1 MNLNENNIL
10 GRKVFFL
17 CPTFDFQN
25 IIIDRLFNLEYEVYT
40 IHSIADAKNI
50 LLHFPDSICFI
61 NIDTNMESL
70 HWLNFIHSF
79 ELDPV
84 LSTIFLGIIS
94 HNNKDRD
101 RELFLLNAVI
111 PAGFISTSVNYE
123 ELTKT
128 FVQILDLNGALGRRK
143 YIRADCSHDRFVY
156 AKLQVSTEVYDIKIK
171 DISSI
176 GFSVDVPIEY
186 KNQVKTNLVIR
197 NCAVKLH
204 DKTVIEPCTI
214 IIVKPQD
221 TMLHVV
227 FVFLKG
233 MSYAS
238 KNVIRSYIHSLLQKK
253 LSEILKGCVP
263 DTTDYSLAPEITQ
276 GDIEPFLMSSFEPP
290 AVVLEVF
297 EENDVNHSDKDNF
310 KTFEQNDL
318 QITDLF

>member
-1 MNLNENNIL
+1 MNLKENNIF

-17 CPTFDFQN
+17 LPSFDFQN

-50 LLHFPDSICFI
+50 LIHYPDAICFI
-61 NIDTNMESL
+61 NIDSCLESI

-94 HNNKDRD
+94 HNNRDKD

-111 PAGFISTSVNYE
+111 PAGFISTAVNYE

-128 FVQILDLNGALGRRK
+128 FVQILDLNGAMGRRK
-143 YIRADCSHDRFVY
+143 YIRVDCSHDRFVY
-156 AKLQVSTEVYDIKIK
+156 AKLQVSSRVYDIKIK
-171 DISSI
+171 DISSV

-186 KNQVKTNLVIR
+186 KDQIKTNLVIR
-197 NCAVKLH
+197 NCTIKLH
-204 DKTVIEPCTI
+204 DKAILEPCTI
-214 IIVKPQD
+214 IIVKPHD

-238 KNVIRSYIHSLLQKK
+238 KTAIRSYIHSLLQKK

-263 DTTDYSLAPEITQ
+263 DTTDYALAPEIPE
-276 GDIEPFLMSSFEPP
+276 GASCPFLLSSYEQTSEE
-290 AVVLEVF
+290 LESIDSDYANSLAEDDF
-297 EENDVNHSDKDNF
+297 KPFDKD
-310 KTFEQNDL
+310 DL
-318 QITDLF
+318 GVTDLF